1 MSTLGTGDAIP
12 RRSRLR
18 FATAA
23 ALLVVGAMLLTVSGA
38 YYAYKAWARS
48 GVDDLN
54 VELARPAVLPN
65 TPINATSDV
74 KPTSPDTESEVLQS
88 SDDSAIDVGT
98 SDIAAPELTA
108 VQESITTPDQ
118 DSAGEERDPPGN
130 AVQVAVEAAPP
141 RAPSGNADL
150 GGGAAISPETLDRL
164 DDDGPTPVL
173 ADGSVAASA
182 PWVQASSAE
191 AALYTPVPMDGLEP
205 AAMMP
210 ATRIRIPALDLD
222 SRVAELGVVRSE
234 DSASWETPKHVVGHI
249 PTTANAGS
257 GGQGWYFGHLES
269 PIRGEGSVFRRLP
282 EVAQLLKDDPDRPVY
297 VFLESGDRS
306 FAYRIYNV
314 EVVSQEGLEI
324 ADSGTQDIT
333 LVTCTPRFVYD
344 QRLLVT
350 AALVGVL
357 ES

>member
-1 MSTLGTGDAIP
+1 MSTMRTDHTIP
-12 RRSRLR
+12 GRSRR
-18 FATAA
+18 RDGAA
-23 ALLVVGAMLLTVSGA
+23 ALLVVGAVLLVVSVS
-38 YYAYKAWARS
+38 YYTYAALAKA

-54 VELARPAVLPN
+54 VEFARPEGFSIPTIDAPPEDDVASPVAENEDLQTQDVGESKSGPTESTASHPVAVSEITLSTSQVTAVL
-65 TPINATSDV
+65 TA
-74 KPTSPDTESEVLQS
+74 S
-88 SDDSAIDVGT
+88 SGDD
-98 SDIAAPELTA
+98 
-108 VQESITTPDQ
+108 
-118 DSAGEERDPPGN
+118 N
-130 AVQVAVEAAPP
+130 AVQTAAETDNV
-141 RAPSGNADL
+141 RVPSGSADL
-150 GGGAAISPETLDRL
+150 GAGAAISPETLESLNAAVATLASTED
-164 DDDGPTPVL
+164 PWVL
-173 ADGSVAASA
+173 AST
-182 PWVQASSAE
+182 AE
-191 AALYTPVPMDGLEP
+191 VALYTPVLTDGMVSGAL
-205 AAMMP
+205 MP

-222 SRVAELGVVRSE
+222 SRVAELGVVRSD

-269 PIRGEGSVFRRLP
+269 PIKGEGSVFRRLP
-282 EVAQLLKDDPDRPVY
+282 EVATLLKDDPDRPVY

-314 EVVSQEGLEI
+314 EVVSQEELAI
-324 ADSGTQDIT
+324 ADSGAQDIT

>member
-1 MSTLGTGDAIP
+1 MR
-12 RRSRLR
+12 RRSV
-18 FATAA
+18 AA
-23 ALLVVGAMLLTVSGA
+23 GALLVVGAVLLVVSVS
-38 YYAYKAWARS
+38 YYAYAAWAKA

-54 VELARPAVLPN
+54 VELTRQTVLSIP
-65 TPINATSDV
+65 TFNAPPKDDV
-74 KPTSPDTESEVLQS
+74 ASPVTKNENLQTR
-88 SDDSAIDVGT
+88 DVGET
-98 SDIAAPELTA
+98 KPGTAESTASQPVAVPEVTPPASQDTAANN
-108 VQESITTPDQ
+108 
-118 DSAGEERDPPGN
+118 DSSGDDN
-130 AVQVAVEAAPP
+130 AVQTVVETDKVLV
-141 RAPSGNADL
+141 PSDRVDL
-150 GGGAAISPETLDRL
+150 GAGAAISPETLDRL
-164 DDDGPTPVL
+164 TAAVVTLAPTEDSWV
-173 ADGSVAASA
+173 VAST
-182 PWVQASSAE
+182 AE
-191 AALYTPVPMDGLEP
+191 AALYTPVLTEGMVPGAL
-205 AAMMP
+205 MP

-222 SRVAELGVVRSE
+222 SRVAELVVVRSD

-269 PIRGEGSVFRRLP
+269 PIKGEGSVFRRLP
-282 EVAQLLKDDPDRPVY
+282 EVATLLKDDPDRPVY
-297 VFLESGDRS
+297 VFLESEDRN

-314 EVVSQEGLEI
+314 EVVSQDELAI

>member
-1 MSTLGTGDAIP
+1 MSMIEAKHTSPG
-12 RRSRLR
+12 RSRLR
-18 FATAA
+18 SVAAA
-23 ALLVVGAMLLTVSGA
+23 ALLVVGAMLLVVSVS
-38 YYAYKAWARS
+38 YYAYDAWAKA

-54 VELARPAVLPN
+54 VELARPDGFSIPTIDAPPEEDAASPVTEKENLQTRDIGETKPGTVESTASQPVAVPQISLPTSQDTAVL
-65 TPINATSDV
+65 TA
-74 KPTSPDTESEVLQS
+74 S
-88 SDDSAIDVGT
+88 SGDD
-98 SDIAAPELTA
+98 
-108 VQESITTPDQ
+108 
-118 DSAGEERDPPGN
+118 N
-130 AVQVAVEAAPP
+130 AVQIVAETDKE
-141 RAPSGNADL
+141 RAPSGSADL
-150 GGGAAISPETLDRL
+150 GAGAAISPETLDRL
-164 DDDGPTPVL
+164 NTAAATL
-173 ADGSVAASA
+173 ATIED
-182 PWVQASSAE
+182 PWVAASSAE
-191 AALYTPVPMDGLEP
+191 AALYTLALTDGMMPGAL
-205 AAMMP
+205 MP
-210 ATRIRIPALDLD
+210 ATRIRIPALNLD
-222 SRVAELGVVRSE
+222 SRVAELAVVRSD

-269 PIRGEGSVFRRLP
+269 PIKGEGSVFRRLP
-282 EVAQLLKDDPDRPVY
+282 EVATLLKDDPDRPVY

-314 EVVSQEGLEI
+314 EVVSQEELVI

>member
-1 MSTLGTGDAIP
+1 MIETKHTSPGRSR
-12 RRSRLR
+12 RRSV
-18 FATAA
+18 AAA
-23 ALLVVGAMLLTVSGA
+23 ALLVVGAVLLVVSVS
-38 YYAYKAWARS
+38 YYAYAAWAKA

-54 VELARPAVLPN
+54 VELARPDGLSIP
-65 TPINATSDV
+65 
-74 KPTSPDTESEVLQS
+74 
-88 SDDSAIDVGT
+88 AIDAPPDDDVASLVTENEDLQARDVGET
-98 SDIAAPELTA
+98 TPGTAESTASQPAAVPEVTLPASQDIAANN
-108 VQESITTPDQ
+108 
-118 DSAGEERDPPGN
+118 DPSGDDN
-130 AVQVAVEAAPP
+130 AVQTAVETDTV
-141 RAPSGNADL
+141 RVPSGSADL
-150 GGGAAISPETLDRL
+150 GAGAAISPETLESL
-164 DDDGPTPVL
+164 NTAAATL
-173 ADGSVAASA
+173 ASTED
-182 PWVQASSAE
+182 PWVVASRAE
-191 AALYTPVPMDGLEP
+191 AALYTPVMTDGMVPGAL
-205 AAMMP
+205 MP

-222 SRVAELGVVRSE
+222 SRVAELAVVRTD

-282 EVAQLLKDDPDRPVY
+282 EVAALLKEDPDRPVY
-297 VFLESGDRS
+297 VFLESGDRR

-314 EVVSQEGLEI
+314 EVVSQEELAI

>member
-1 MSTLGTGDAIP
+1 MIETRHTSPGRLR
-12 RRSRLR
+12 RRSV
-18 FATAA
+18 AA
-23 ALLVVGAMLLTVSGA
+23 GALLVVGAVLLVVSVS
-38 YYAYKAWARS
+38 YYAYAAWAKA

-54 VELARPAVLPN
+54 VELTRQAVLSIP
-65 TPINATSDV
+65 TFNAPPKDDV
-74 KPTSPDTESEVLQS
+74 ASPVTKNENLQTRDVGETKPGTAESTASQPVAVSEVTPPASQDTAANNDS
-88 SDDSAIDVGT
+88 SGDD
-98 SDIAAPELTA
+98 
-108 VQESITTPDQ
+108 
-118 DSAGEERDPPGN
+118 N
-130 AVQVAVEAAPP
+130 AVQTVVETDKVLV
-141 RAPSGNADL
+141 PSDRVDL
-150 GGGAAISPETLDRL
+150 GAGAAISPETLDRL
-164 DDDGPTPVL
+164 TAAVVTLAPTEDSWV
-173 ADGSVAASA
+173 VAST
-182 PWVQASSAE
+182 AE
-191 AALYTPVPMDGLEP
+191 AALYTPVLTEGMVPGAL
-205 AAMMP
+205 MP

-222 SRVAELGVVRSE
+222 SRVAELVVVRSD

-269 PIRGEGSVFRRLP
+269 PIKGEGSVFRRLP
-282 EVAQLLKDDPDRPVY
+282 EVATLLKDDPDRPVY
-297 VFLESGDRS
+297 VFLESEDRN

-314 EVVSQEGLEI
+314 EVVSQDELAI